1 MKRKKLLSLF
11 LILALCV
18 GLAACTADVNTD
30 VDTEIRLPDN
40 LTTTATQVETTTTTL
55 RYKTQGTTAAPTT
68 LATAPPTTSRPIQ
81 KTSVTITDPP
91 TMVTK
96 APTKAPTTVTAP
108 PVTTTKPTLPPID
121 EDGIFDSKEDV
132 ALYVH
137 TYGKLPQNYVTKSQ
151 YNKSD
156 RYQCVGGDRFYNREG
171 RLPGGEIYYECDID
185 TYGITSRGAKRLVWT
200 KSGIVYYTGD
210 HYVTFIQ
217 LYEER

>member
-1 MKRKKLLSLF
+1 MKRKILSLF
-11 LILALCV
+11 LILALCI
-18 GLAACTADVNTD
+18 GLAACTAEVHMD

-40 LTTTATQVETTTTTL
+40 LTTTATQVETTTTTI

-91 TMVTK
+91 T
-96 APTKAPTTVTAP
+96 TTTTLL
-108 PVTTTKPTLPPID
+108 TTTKPTLPPID

-132 ALYVH
+132 ALYIH

-156 RYQCVGGDRFYNREG
+156 RYQCVGGDRFMNREG
-171 RLPGGEIYYECDID
+171 RLPYGETYYECDID